1 MTNGFNTEEKQSNY
15 MVSTLVHA
23 LFENKKFK
31 EKLKNEFEELIA
43 VHEHYSSKPNLY
55 SFEEVM
61 NITGLARG
69 TIYLQMKEG
78 TFPQSIKLG
87 KKRVVWTTESIQK
100 WLDDLVEKNGRMLD

>member
-1 MTNGFNTEEKQSNY
+1 MDGFNTEEKQSNY
-15 MVSTLVHA
+15 IVSTLVHA

-31 EKLKNEFEELIA
+31 EKLENEVKHFL
-43 VHEHYSSKPNLY
+43 VDSKPNFY

-61 NITGLARG
+61 DITGLARG

-87 KKRVVWTTESIQK
+87 KKRVVWTPKSIQE
-100 WLDDLVEKNGRMLD
+100 WVDNLVKNNE